1 MSNIKRCGFCSKN
14 SGEASTYKVEVYID
28 DFSQQPVPF
37 LGHGRLTKDVR
48 LVTDEN
54 QAKAM
59 IQQAKEI
66 AKALFQPTD
75 GSELEQRFHQDKENV
90 VEAEFFVDN
99 HEGAIG
105 ELFAI
110 YSRS

>member
-1 MSNIKRCGFCSKN
+1 MSHNKHCGFCN
-14 SGEASTYKVEVYID
+14 EDSGKVSTYKVEVYID
-28 DFSQQPVPF
+28 DFSQQPVPL

-48 LVTDEN
+48 LVTDED

-59 IQQAKEI
+59 IQQAKAI
-66 AKALFQPTD
+66 AKAMFKPKD

-90 VEAEFFVDN
+90 VEAEYFVDN

-110 YSRS
+110 YKRS